1 MNRRELLIDA
11 LHLGPAW
18 APRLEALR
26 AHPARLAWQA
36 EAPGMTELLAESVPS
51 TDTAAPPPSV
61 REDTTSAAPHAPPL
75 VPAGSSVANDWPTL
89 REQVT
94 GCTRCRL
101 SQTRTQAVLGRGNPQ
116 ARWMLIGEAPGE
128 QEDRQGEPFVGRAGQ
143 LLDNML
149 AALGLDRDRDVYIAN
164 VIKCRPPGNRNPSGD
179 EIAACQGYLTRQI
192 ELVRPD
198 LIIALGR
205 FAAQTLLQSED
216 SISRLRGRV
225 HRYQNVPMIVT
236 FHPAYLLRNLP
247 DKSKAWQDLL
257 LAKRTAAGS

>member
-1 MNRRELLIDA
+1 MSRRELLIDA

-18 APRLEALR
+18 SPRLDALQ
-26 AHPARLAWQA
+26 AHPARLAWRM
-36 EAPGMTELLAESVPS
+36 EAPPVAGPVAEPAPTS
-51 TDTAAPPPSV
+51 DTSAPPAREDATHAAPRVPPP
-61 REDTTSAAPHAPPL
+61 APAD
-75 VPAGSSVANDWPTL
+75 SSVASDWPTL

-128 QEDRQGEPFVGRAGQ
+128 QEDRQGEPFVGRAGL

-149 AALGLDRDRDVYIAN
+149 TALGLDRDRDVYIAN